1 MNQTMAK
8 PKTTVGIDFKTE
20 GRDVEVKLLRS
31 LALGGKRSVEIQLL
45 LDSQV
50 GGRADYQAL
59 SLLLADL
66 SVPQE
71 RARITFEKLREH
83 QQRLKESL
91 GRAVGIKTA
100 AMDYLENLERALNL
114 KDDEQALTY
123 SQLAQIAF
131 QDHLTGLSNYRY
143 FMRRFQEEIK
153 RADRY
158 RHLLSVLMLDLDH
171 FKRFNDTFGHPAG
184 NKALETVAS
193 ILRSQVRE
201 TDLVGRYGGEEFAII
216 LPETTKYEAA
226 ELCNRIRMRVEG
238 TTIDLPDASPQRVT
252 VSGGLATYPRDA
264 RSAEALLASAD
275 EALYASKK
283 AGRNRVSTF
292 TPASI
297 AQFIYVPENP
307 NSTHAISVV
316 GDFNGWNKY
325 ADTLQ
330 RTGDRFTLSI
340 PLAPGRYSYKFVIN
354 NEWYIFDPRS
364 SEFAHDGYGG
374 KNSLLVVK

>member
-1 MNQTMAK
+1 MKMAT
-8 PKTTVGIDFKTE
+8 PKTNHVVDFKIE

-50 GGRADYQAL
+50 DSKADYQAL

-71 RARITFEKLREH
+71 RAKVTFEKLREH
-83 QQRLKESL
+83 QLRLKESL

-131 QDHLTGLSNYRY
+131 QDHLTGLANYRY

-171 FKRFNDTFGHPAG
+171 FKIFNDTFGHPAG
-184 NKALETVAS
+184 NKALESVAGN
-193 ILRSQVRE
+193 LRSQVRE
-201 TDLVGRYGGEEFAII
+201 TDLVSRYGGEEFAII
-216 LPETTKYEAA
+216 LPETTKYEAHD
-226 ELCNRIRMRVEG
+226 LCNRIRVRIES
-238 TTIDLPDASPQRVT
+238 TLIELPDGAPQRVT
-252 VSGGLATYPRDA
+252 VSAGLATYPRDA
-264 RSAEALLASAD
+264 RSAEAVLASAD

-297 AQFIYVPENP
+297 AQFVYVPDSP
-307 NSTHAISVV
+307 NSTTAISVV
-316 GDFNGWNKY
+316 GDFNGWNKN
-325 ADTLQ
+325 ADTLK
-330 RTGDRFTLSI
+330 RTDDGRFTLSI
-340 PLAPGRYSYKFVIN
+340 PLAPGRYSYKFVVN
-354 NEWYIFDPRS
+354 NEWYIFDPRAG
-364 SEFAHDGYGG
+364 EFAHDGYGG
-374 KNSLLVVK
+374 KNSLLIVK

>member
-1 MNQTMAK
+1 MAK
-8 PKTTVGIDFKTE
+8 TTRVIDFKIE

-50 GGRADYQAL
+50 GGKADYQAL

-71 RARITFEKLREH
+71 RARVTFEKLREH
-83 QQRLKESL
+83 QIRLKESI
-91 GRAVGIKTA
+91 GRPVGIKTA

-171 FKRFNDTFGHPAG
+171 FKRFNDTYGHPAG
-184 NKALETVAS
+184 NKALEMIANM
-193 ILRSQVRE
+193 LRSQVRE
-201 TDLVGRYGGEEFAII
+201 TDLVARYGGEEFAII
-216 LPETTKYEAA
+216 LPETTKYEALDLA
-226 ELCNRIRMRVEG
+226 NRIRVRVESS
-238 TTIDLPDASPQRVT
+238 TIELPDAAPQRVT
-252 VSGGLATYPRDA
+252 VSAGLATYPRDA

-275 EALYASKK
+275 EALYASKH

-297 AQFIYVPENP
+297 AQFVYVPDNP
-307 NSTHAISVV
+307 NSTSAISVV
-316 GDFNGWNKY
+316 GDFNGWNKN
-325 ADTLQ
+325 ADPLLYTND
-330 RTGDRFTLSI
+330 GRFTLSI
-340 PLAPGRYSYKFVIN
+340 PLAPGRYAYKFVVN
-354 NEWYIFDPRS
+354 NEWYIFDPRAN
-364 SEFAHDGYGG
+364 EFAHDGYGG

>member
-1 MNQTMAK
+1 MATS
-8 PKTTVGIDFKTE
+8 KTGYVTDFKIE

-50 GGRADYQAL
+50 DGKADYQAL

-66 SVPQE
+66 SVPHD
-71 RARITFEKLREH
+71 RAKVTFEKLREH
-83 QQRLKESL
+83 QLRLKESL

-131 QDHLTGLSNYRY
+131 QDHLTGLANYRY

-171 FKRFNDTFGHPAG
+171 FKIFNDTFGHPAG
-184 NKALETVAS
+184 NRALETVAT

-201 TDLVGRYGGEEFAII
+201 TDLVSRYGGEEFAII
-216 LPETTKYEAA
+216 LPETTKYEAMD
-226 ELCNRIRMRVEG
+226 LGNRIRIRVES
-238 TTIDLPDASPQRVT
+238 TKVEFPDAEPQRLT
-252 VSGGLATYPRDA
+252 ISAGLATYPRDA
-264 RSAEALLASAD
+264 RSAESLLASAD

-297 AQFIYVPENP
+297 AQFVYVPDSP
-307 NSTHAISVV
+307 NSTSAISVV
-316 GDFNGWNKY
+316 GDFNGWNKN
-325 ADTLQ
+325 ADPLQ
-330 RTGDRFTLSI
+330 RVADGRFVLSI
-340 PLAPGRYSYKFVIN
+340 PLAPGRYAYKFVVN
-354 NEWYIFDPRS
+354 NEWYIFDPRAG
-364 SEFAHDGYGG
+364 EFAHDGYGG
-374 KNSLLVVK
+374 KNSLLIVK

>member
-1 MNQTMAK
+1 MTT
-8 PKTTVGIDFKTE
+8 PKTNHVLDFKNE
-20 GRDVEVKLLRS
+20 GRDIEVKLLRS

-45 LDSQV
+45 LDSQIDAK
-50 GGRADYQAL
+50 ADYQAL

-66 SVPQE
+66 SVPQD
-71 RARITFEKLREH
+71 RAKATFEKLREH

-131 QDHLTGLSNYRY
+131 QDHLTGLANYRY

-184 NKALETVAS
+184 NKALESVAAN
-193 ILRSQVRE
+193 LRSQVRE
-201 TDLVGRYGGEEFAII
+201 TDLVSRYGGEEFAII

-226 ELCNRIRMRVEG
+226 DLCNRIRIRVES
-238 TTIDLPDASPQRVT
+238 TMIELPDVEPQRVT
-252 VSGGLATYPRDA
+252 VSAGLATYPRDA
-264 RSAEALLASAD
+264 RSAESVLASAD

-297 AQFIYVPENP
+297 AQFVYVPDRP
-307 NSTHAISVV
+307 NSTTAISVV
-316 GDFNGWNKY
+316 GDFNGWNKN
-325 ADTLQ
+325 ADPLQ
-330 RTGDRFTLSI
+330 RSDDGRFTLSI
-340 PLAPGRYSYKFVIN
+340 PLAPGRYSYKFVVN
-354 NEWYIFDPRS
+354 NEWYIFDPRAG
-364 SEFAHDGYGG
+364 EFAHDGYGG
-374 KNSLLVVK
+374 KNSLLIVK